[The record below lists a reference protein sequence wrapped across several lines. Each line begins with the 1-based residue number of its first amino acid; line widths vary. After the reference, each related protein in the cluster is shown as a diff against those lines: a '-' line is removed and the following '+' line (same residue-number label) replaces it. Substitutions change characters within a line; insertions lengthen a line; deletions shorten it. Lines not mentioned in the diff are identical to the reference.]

1 MGNKGIKTL
10 IKWGLVI
17 VLFGFII
24 DSLATIL
31 SHLPLLILLAVS
43 IITVI
48 ALKKKFFRN

>member
-31 SHLPLLILLAVS
+31 SHLPLLILLAVT
-43 IITVI
+43 ITVI
-48 ALKKKFFRN
+48 ALKKKFFRK